1 MPTTAQEQ
9 AFARALREIESGI
22 RHDGLWGMSF
32 AEAMGDEQKA
42 KAIYLSKR
50 ASELMEVISNEHAES
65 ELEKVIRNQG
75 LLSFDRDTKEAD
87 DLAIQMYGEVTAK
100 TIECHDA
107 VLNMYGVDA
116 EHEKRFQNRLT
127 ESEIFVMEGEFF
139 WFVSPFFTS
148 RTFLRIYNPSEVVI
162 DRVLFLYKAPKHTN
176 YFYCNLGLPL
186 PSKRFGMYTAKLP
199 FNYIRRHGYRR
210 EAQFDVKGAR

>member
-127 ESEIFVMEGEFF
+127 KSEIFVMEGELFYF
-139 WFVSPFFTS
+139 YWNEITS
-148 RTFLRIYNPSEVVI
+148 RLTFRIYNPSEVAI
-162 DRVLFLYKAPKHTN
+162 DWVLFLYKAPRHTN
-176 YFYCNLGLPL
+176 YFFCNLGLPL
-186 PSKRFGMYTAKLP
+186 LSKRFGVYTAKLP
-199 FNYIRRHGYRR
+199 FNWFLRHGYRR
-210 EAQFDVKGAR
+210 EVELVVKGAR